1 MTVVDRLTI
10 GGQLLGR
17 FSGLALLE
25 AFDSIDLMAISFPSR
40 THLWLYSFQRC
51 VAQDEFQLPQQVLLT
66 NVTARP
72 PTPIV

>member
-25 AFDSIDLMAISFPSR
+25 AFDSIASSEP
-40 THLWLYSFQRC
+40 C
-51 VAQDEFQLPQQVLLT
+51 
-66 NVTARP
+66 
-72 PTPIV
+72 

>member
-51 VAQDEFQLPQQVLLT
+51 VAQDAASA
-66 NVTARP
+66 TARRRRWSLAMP
-72 PTPIV
+72 SPG